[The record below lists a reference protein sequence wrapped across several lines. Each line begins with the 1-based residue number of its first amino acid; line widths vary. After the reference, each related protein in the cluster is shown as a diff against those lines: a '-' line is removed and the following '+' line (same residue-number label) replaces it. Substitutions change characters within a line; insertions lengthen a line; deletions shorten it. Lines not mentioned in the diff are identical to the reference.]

1 VTLIKACL
9 NGSRAP
15 GTHPAL
21 PLRADE
27 VADEAAKAVRAGA
40 NALHIHPRDR
50 DGGQTLEPEACGAA
64 LKAVRARCPG
74 VPVGL
79 TTALWIDKEPEK
91 RLEQIRAWGELPDF
105 VSVNFDEPGTE
116 QLCQLLLE
124 RGIGMEAGLGNAD
137 CVQLLLEIG
146 MAERCVRLLLEPD
159 NDETVEAAMSDVE
172 EMERL
177 LDEGGVRT
185 PRLQHGYNATAWP
198 LLESA
203 LRKGYDVRIGLEDTL
218 SMPDGRQARD
228 NAELVAYA
236 YQLAA
241 RAGRL

>member
-1 VTLIKACL
+1 VLLIKACL

-15 GTHPAL
+15 ETHPAL

-27 VADEAAKAVRAGA
+27 IANEAAKVVRAGA
-40 NALHIHPRDR
+40 NALHIHPRSR
-50 DGGQTLEPEACGAA
+50 DGVQTLEPAACDVV

-79 TTALWIDKEPEK
+79 TTALWIDRDPEK
-91 RLEQIRAWGELPDF
+91 RLAQIRAWRELPDF
-105 VSVNFDEPGTE
+105 VSVNVDELGTE
-116 QLCQLLLE
+116 QLCQLLLA
-124 RGIGMEAGLGNAD
+124 RGIGVEAGLGTAD
-137 CVQLLLEIG
+137 CVNLLLEIG

-159 NDETVEAAMSDVE
+159 SYETVEAAVREVD
-172 EMERL
+172 EMERR

-198 LLESA
+198 LLEGA
-203 LRKGYDVRIGLEDTL
+203 LQKGYNVRIGLEDTL
-218 SMPDGRQARD
+218 NMPDGRQARD

-236 YQLAA
+236 YQLAK
-241 RAGRL
+241 RAGRI